1 MTKKRT
7 DHDVAFDEL
16 SQLTPKPSPDSS
28 KADAIQRVIEAAK
41 DNHGDDCEAWRCLH
55 CGRYCDVTSHRFTPR
70 PCTCGLDAAL
80 SLLSVPAQQD
90 DKDHGEPRLNEVAAE
105 IERALDEIQ
114 RTSFLVDYAVI
125 GRGAGGLEAVVEA
138 STATHAILFIRRV
151 LRKVSVSVS
160 DAKPADDRTGAQAQE
175 NNSSDRASVE
185 EARHVRICT
194 DEWQKRAREAESLL
208 AESHAEIQRLTHGFE

>member
-80 SLLSVPAQQD
+80 SLLSVPAQTDDQVIADQTRALLRTTMKSHQD
-90 DKDHGEPRLNEVAAE
+90 GYAHAKKQIRFLLFRQREWIHADRLNGLLSA
-105 IERALDEIQ
+105 IDALESTDGLSPIDEETQI
-114 RTSFLVDYAVI
+114 A
-125 GRGAGGLEAVVEA
+125 
-138 STATHAILFIRRV
+138 
-151 LRKVSVSVS
+151 SVSVS
-160 DAKPADDRTGAQAQE
+160 PSAAG
-175 NNSSDRASVE
+175 E
-185 EARHVRICT
+185 E
-194 DEWQKRAREAESLL
+194 K
-208 AESHAEIQRLTHGFE
+208 

>member
-80 SLLSVPAQQD
+80 SLLSVPEQ
-90 DKDHGEPRLNEVAAE
+90 KNDHGG
-105 IERALDEIQ
+105 RAIWRK
-114 RTSFLVDYAVI
+114 RTPKTSRI
-125 GRGAGGLEAVVEA
+125 PPKPHHNT
-138 STATHAILFIRRV
+138 ST
-151 LRKVSVSVS
+151 
-160 DAKPADDRTGAQAQE
+160 
-175 NNSSDRASVE
+175 
-185 EARHVRICT
+185 
-194 DEWQKRAREAESLL
+194 
-208 AESHAEIQRLTHGFE
+208 